1 MDFQTAVRTVF
12 AKYADFSG
20 RARRSE
26 YWYFV
31 LFNFL
36 VSLVITGIG
45 GMIFRD
51 WLVNAFNGLYSL
63 CVIVPALA
71 VLVRRLHDT
80 GKSGWFALFALIP
93 VVGVFI
99 EIYFLVQDSD
109 PGRNLYGPNPK
120 DSAIFY

>member
-1 MDFQTAVRTVF
+1 MDFQTAITTVF

-36 VSLVITGIG
+36 VNLVITGIG

-51 WLVNAFNGLYSL
+51 WLVNALSGLYSL

-80 GKSGWFALFALIP
+80 GKSGWFALFVLIP
-93 VVGVFI
+93 AVGALI
-99 EIYFLVQDSD
+99 EIYFLVQDSQ
-109 PGRNLYGPNPK
+109 PGNNLYGPNPK
-120 DSAIFY
+120 DSVIFY

>member
-63 CVIVPALA
+63 CVIIPALA

-80 GKSGWFALFALIP
+80 GKSGWFALFVLIP
-93 VVGVFI
+93 AVGVFI
-99 EIYFLVQDSD
+99 EIYFLVQDSQ
-109 PGRNLYGPNPK
+109 PGNNLYGPNPK
-120 DSAIFY
+120 NDVIFY